1 MHICSI
7 CFIFIY
13 GITWRYMFVTP
24 PYVDVMFFLKINI
37 LFSFLHNKLTAKQIG
52 LSVIFWFHFAGHVLN
67 NHKDSSL
74 FKNFRINL
82 MVKYCTIQKWYF
94 KNYVR
99 STPICQVVPDHFNI
113 LHKILLSGYLL
124 YSFQGTVNISANLS
138 WQKLAKNGNL
148 NLWIKRLKRLYRY
161 IQHICSLL
169 EFYKYFWTIKLS

>member
-1 MHICSI
+1 MLYLLHFHLRYYICNSK
-7 CFIFIY
+7 
-13 GITWRYMFVTP
+13 WRYMFVTP

-52 LSVIFWFHFAGHVLN
+52 LPVSVIFWFHFAGHVLN

-99 STPICQVVPDHFNI
+99 STPICQVVPDHLTYYTKYYYLVTCYIVF
-113 LHKILLSGYLL
+113 KALS
-124 YSFQGTVNISANLS
+124 I
-138 WQKLAKNGNL
+138 
-148 NLWIKRLKRLYRY
+148 
-161 IQHICSLL
+161 
-169 EFYKYFWTIKLS
+169 